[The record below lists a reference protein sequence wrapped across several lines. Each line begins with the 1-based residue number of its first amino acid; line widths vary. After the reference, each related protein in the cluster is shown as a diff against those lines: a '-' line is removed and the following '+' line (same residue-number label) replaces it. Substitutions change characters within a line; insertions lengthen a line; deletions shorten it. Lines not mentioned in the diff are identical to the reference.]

1 MKSFN
6 LKLPEEKVIDLVSK
20 NRDTLRRCIYNLDA
34 QSCFVAAQA
43 SIDRLLDIYTEKHS
57 AWAEREINSTFDSES
72 HNVTLN
78 NAKFKKEFIEATLSD
93 LRRIRS
99 ELLEVACQ

>member
-20 NRDTLRRCIYNLDA
+20 NRDTLRRCIYNLDTL
-34 QSCFVAAQA
+34 SCFLAAQA
-43 SIDRLLDIYTEKHS
+43 SIDRLLDIYIGKHS
-57 AWAEREINSTFDSES
+57 AWAEREINSTFDSKS

-78 NAKFKKEFIEATLSD
+78 NARFKKEIVEATISD

-99 ELLEVACQ
+99 ELAEVCQ